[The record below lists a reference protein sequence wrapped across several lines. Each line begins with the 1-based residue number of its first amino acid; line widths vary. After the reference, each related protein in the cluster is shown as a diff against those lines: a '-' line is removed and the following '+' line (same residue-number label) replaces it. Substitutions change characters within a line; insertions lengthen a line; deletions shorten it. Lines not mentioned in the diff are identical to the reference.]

1 MSFKDFVGLNT
12 VTQSLDYAEM
22 QVDFNDDLK
31 NIYGYYHGGVY
42 FALADHT
49 AGMAAISNGDAY
61 VTAAANINYMVAVNE
76 GKLTAKAKVIN
87 RSGKLAIVDVSV
99 YNENDVLVNTCTF
112 TMYKINV

>member
-1 MSFKDFVGLNT
+1 MSFKNYIGLKT
-12 VTQSLDYAEM
+12 IKQTEDYAEM
-22 QVDFNDDLK
+22 EIDFNDDLK

-49 AGMAAISNGDAY
+49 AGMAAISNGDAF

-87 RSGKLAIVDVSV
+87 RSGKLAIVDVSI
-99 YNENDVLVNTCTF
+99 YNDANVLVNTCTF
-112 TMYKINV
+112 TMYKITV

>member
-1 MSFKDFVGLNT
+1 MNFKDLLGYNV
-12 VTQSLDYAEM
+12 VTQTLDYAEM
-22 QVDFNDDLK
+22 EIEFTESLQ
-31 NIYGYYHGGVY
+31 NIYGYFHGGVY

-49 AGMAAISNGDAY
+49 AGLAAISNGHAY
-61 VTAAANINYMVAVNE
+61 VTAAANINYMVAVNS

-99 YNENDVLVNTCTF
+99 YDDKDVLVNTCTF